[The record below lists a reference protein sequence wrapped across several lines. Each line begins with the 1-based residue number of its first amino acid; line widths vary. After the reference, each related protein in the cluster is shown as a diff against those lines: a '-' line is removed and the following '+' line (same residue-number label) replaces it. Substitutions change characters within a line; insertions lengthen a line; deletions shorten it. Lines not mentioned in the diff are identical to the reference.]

1 VHIPQ
6 QLPRNIENGAR
17 RSLMWDVEIVTTDG
31 GNEVRNQ
38 RWSTPL
44 RTWEI
49 GYNNGSLTNA
59 DHATVERMFYQTEG
73 GTHTFNWWD
82 ERGNNGAGEMVKV
95 RFDADLQFT
104 NTVGPY
110 HHLDS
115 FTIKEVRG

>member
-1 VHIPQ
+1 MHFNVS
-6 QLPRNIENGAR
+6 LPSGIENGAR
-17 RSLMWDVEIVTTDG
+17 RNLRWDVEIVTTDG
-31 GNEVRNQ
+31 GNEVRNS

-49 GYNNGSLTNA
+49 AYNNAALTSA
-59 DHATVERMFYQTEG
+59 DHAAVEQMYYDTEG
-73 GTHTFNWWD
+73 GTHTFNWYD
-82 ERGNNGAGEMVKV
+82 ERADETVKV

-115 FTIKEVRG
+115 FTIVEVRE